1 MRKFITMLLFCAGA
15 LALST
20 SCNDDFTEINTPSAT
35 MQTRAEGQRVE
46 SLIQQARAGDSE
58 AYKALALCYR
68 DGDGV
73 KKSWCNM
80 MFCYLIYC
88 EKTGKDFKNIEEIV
102 SEGHPY
108 LYIIRTIDKPI
119 SRLAAKEKIAELAQV
134 APAEAKAIEA
144 VKDLKKIEDAIYR
157 PDIHKALRQAEA
169 EGSETAAMLLAF
181 YLISKERSEEE
192 KAELIRIADKY
203 PYLYQLFD
211 REYIDDCMDGSN
223 IDKLQE
229 MVDNYYRAD
238 AHAMLTPA
246 HAGKLCVMRKR
257 LEETGII
264 APDEVET
271 ARLWSIMERKRN

>member
-1 MRKFITMLLFCAGA
+1 MAKGKAELHILTEFCPFAMGYVIITPEDRAIIIDGG
-15 LALST
+15 T
-20 SCNDDFTEINTPSAT
+20 YTEAHNVKAH
-35 MQTRAEGQRVE
+35 V
-46 SLIQQARAGDSE
+46 GDRE
-58 AYKALALCYR
+58 IAAWILTHT
-68 DGDGV
+68 DGDHVGCL
-73 KKSWCNM
+73 KD
-80 MFCYLIYC
+80 LIVS
-88 EKTGKDFKNIEEIV
+88 KDPILDKVVEEIV
-102 SEGHPY
+102 SEGDPY

-169 EGSETAAMLLAF
+169 EGGETAAMLLAF

-211 REYIDDCMDGSN
+211 REDIDDCMDGSN

-229 MVDNYYRAD
+229 MVDYYYRAD

-257 LEETGII
+257 LEEAGII

-271 ARLWSIMERKRN
+271 ARLRSIMERKRD

>member
-1 MRKFITMLLFCAGA
+1 MRKFITMVLCAGA
-15 LALST
+15 LVLNA
-20 SCNDDFTEINTPSAT
+20 SCNDDLTEMDTPSAT
-35 MQTRAEGQRVE
+35 MQTRAREQRAE

-58 AYKALALCYR
+58 AYKALAICYR

-73 KKSWCNM
+73 GKSWCNM
-80 MFCYLIYC
+80 MFSYFIYC
-88 EKTGKDFKNIEEIV
+88 DKTGKDFKNFEEIV

-119 SRLAAKEKIAELAQV
+119 SRLAAKDKIAELAQV

-144 VKDLKKIEDAIYR
+144 VKELRKIEDAIYR
-157 PDIHKALRQAEA
+157 PDIHKALRQAEE
-169 EGSETAAMLLAF
+169 EGSETAAMLQAF
-181 YLISKERSEEE
+181 VLISKERSEEE

-211 REYIDDCMDGSN
+211 RGYIDDCMDSCD

-229 MVDNYYRAD
+229 IVDYYYRAD

-257 LEETGII
+257 LEKAGII
-264 APDEVET
+264 APDEAET
-271 ARLWSIMERKRN
+271 ARLWSIMERNRE

>member
-1 MRKFITMLLFCAGA
+1 MRKFITMLFCAGA

-20 SCNDDFTEINTPSAT
+20 SCNDDLTEINTSSAT
-35 MQTRAEGQRVE
+35 MQTRAGGQRAE

-80 MFCYLIYC
+80 MFSYLIYC
-88 EKTGKDFKNIEEIV
+88 EKTGKEFKNIEEIV
-102 SEGHPY
+102 SEGDPY

-157 PDIHKALRQAEA
+157 PDIHKALRRAEA

-203 PYLYQLFD
+203 PYLYQLFG
-211 REYIDDCMDGSN
+211 REDIDDCMDGSN

-257 LEETGII
+257 LEEAGII

-271 ARLWSIMERKRN
+271 ARLWSIMERKRD

>member
-35 MQTRAEGQRVE
+35 MHTRAEEQRIE

-80 MFCYLIYC
+80 MFCNFIYC

-102 SEGHPY
+102 GEGHPY
-108 LYIIRTIDKPI
+108 LLIVRTIDKPI
-119 SRLAAKEKIAELAQV
+119 AHLTAKENIAELAQI
-134 APAEAKAIEA
+134 APAEARAIEA
-144 VKDLKKIEDAIYR
+144 IKGSRKIEQALNR

-181 YLISKERSEEE
+181 YLIDKERSEEE

-203 PYLYQLFD
+203 HYLYQLFG
-211 REYIDDCMDGSN
+211 REDMDDCMDGSN

-229 MVDNYYRAD
+229 MVDYYYRAD

-257 LEETGII
+257 LEEAGII

>member
-1 MRKFITMLLFCAGA
+1 MLLFCAGA

-20 SCNDDFTEINTPSAT
+20 SCNDDFTEINTPSTT
-35 MQTRAEGQRVE
+35 MHTRAEGQRAE

-102 SEGHPY
+102 GEGDPY
-108 LYIIRTIDKPI
+108 LLIVRTIDKPI
-119 SRLAAKEKIAELAQV
+119 AHLTAKENIAELAQI
-134 APAEAKAIEA
+134 APAEARAIEA
-144 VKDLKKIEDAIYR
+144 IKGSRKIEQALNR
-157 PDIHKALRQAEA
+157 PDIREALRRAEA

-181 YLISKERSEEE
+181 YLIERSEEE

-203 PYLYQLFD
+203 PYLYQRFD

-229 MVDNYYRAD
+229 MVDYYYRAD

-257 LEETGII
+257 LEEAGII

>member
-1 MRKFITMLLFCAGA
+1 MRKFITMVLCAGV
-15 LALST
+15 LVLNT
-20 SCNDDFTEINTPSAT
+20 SCNEDFTEMNTPSTT
-35 MQTRAEGQRVE
+35 MQTRAREQRTE

-80 MFCYLIYC
+80 MFSNLIYC
-88 EKTGKDFKNIEEIV
+88 EKTGKEFKNIEEIV
-102 SEGHPY
+102 SEGDPY

-181 YLISKERSEEE
+181 YLISKERSKEE

-211 REYIDDCMDGSN
+211 REDIDDCMDGSN

-246 HAGKLCVMRKR
+246 HAGKLCVMRRR
-257 LEETGII
+257 LEEAGII

-271 ARLWSIMERKRN
+271 ARLWSIMERKRD

>member
-1 MRKFITMLLFCAGA
+1 MLLFCAGA

-20 SCNDDFTEINTPSAT
+20 SCNDDFTEMNTPSTT
-35 MQTRAEGQRVE
+35 MQTRAREQRAE

-80 MFCYLIYC
+80 MFSYLIYC

-102 SEGHPY
+102 GEGHPY
-108 LYIIRTIDKPI
+108 LLIVRTIDKPI
-119 SRLAAKEKIAELAQV
+119 AHLTAKENIAELAQI
-134 APAEAKAIEA
+134 APAEARAIEA
-144 VKDLKKIEDAIYR
+144 IKGSRKIEQALNR
-157 PDIHKALRQAEA
+157 PDIREALRRAEA

-181 YLISKERSEEE
+181 YLIERSEEE

-223 IDKLQE
+223 IDKLQK
-229 MVDNYYRAD
+229 MVDYYYRAD

-257 LEETGII
+257 LEEAGII

-271 ARLWSIMERKRN
+271 ARLWSIMERKRD

>member
-1 MRKFITMLLFCAGA
+1 MVLCAGT

-20 SCNDDFTEINTPSAT
+20 SCNDDFTEISTPSTT
-35 MQTRAEGQRVE
+35 MQTRAGGQRAE

-80 MFCYLIYC
+80 MFSYLIYC
-88 EKTGKDFKNIEEIV
+88 EKTGKEFKNIEEIV
-102 SEGHPY
+102 SEGDPY

-181 YLISKERSEEE
+181 YLISKERNEEE

-246 HAGKLCVMRKR
+246 HAGKLCAMRKR
-257 LEETGII
+257 LEEAGII
-264 APDEVET
+264 TPDEVET

>member
-1 MRKFITMLLFCAGA
+1 MLLFCAGA

-35 MQTRAEGQRVE
+35 MHTRAEGQRAE

-80 MFCYLIYC
+80 MFSYLIYC

-102 SEGHPY
+102 GEGHPY
-108 LYIIRTIDKPI
+108 LLIVRTIDKPI
-119 SRLAAKEKIAELAQV
+119 AHLTAKENIAELAQI
-134 APAEAKAIEA
+134 APAEARAIEA
-144 VKDLKKIEDAIYR
+144 IKGSRKIEQALNR
-157 PDIHKALRQAEA
+157 PDIREALRRAEA

-181 YLISKERSEEE
+181 YLIDKERSEEE

-203 PYLYQLFD
+203 PYLYQLVD

-229 MVDNYYRAD
+229 MVDYYYRAD

-257 LEETGII
+257 LEEAGII

>member
-1 MRKFITMLLFCAGA
+1 MLLFCAGA

-20 SCNDDFTEINTPSAT
+20 SCNDDFTEINTPSTT
-35 MQTRAEGQRVE
+35 MHTRAEGQRAE
-46 SLIQQARAGDSE
+46 SLIQQARAGDGE

-102 SEGHPY
+102 GEGHPY
-108 LYIIRTIDKPI
+108 LLIIRTIDKPI
-119 SRLAAKEKIAELAQV
+119 SRLAAKENIAELAQI
-134 APAEAKAIEA
+134 APAEARAIEA
-144 VKDLKKIEDAIYR
+144 IKGSRKIEQALNR
-157 PDIHKALRQAEA
+157 PDIREALRRAEA

-181 YLISKERSEEE
+181 YLIERSEEE

-229 MVDNYYRAD
+229 MVDYYYRAD

-257 LEETGII
+257 LEEAGII

>member
-1 MRKFITMLLFCAGA
+1 MRKFITMVLCAGA

-35 MQTRAEGQRVE
+35 MHTRAEEQRIE

-80 MFCYLIYC
+80 MFCYFIYC

-102 SEGHPY
+102 GEGDPY

-157 PDIHKALRQAEA
+157 PDIHKALRRAEA

-181 YLISKERSEEE
+181 YLIERSEEE

-229 MVDNYYRAD
+229 MVDYYYRAD

-257 LEETGII
+257 LEEAGII

-271 ARLWSIMERKRN
+271 ARLWSIMERKRD

>member
-1 MRKFITMLLFCAGA
+1 MKKFITMLLFCAGA

-20 SCNDDFTEINTPSAT
+20 SCNDDFTEINTPSTT
-35 MQTRAEGQRVE
+35 MHTRAEGQRAE

-102 SEGHPY
+102 GEGHPY
-108 LYIIRTIDKPI
+108 LLIVRTIDKPI
-119 SRLAAKEKIAELAQV
+119 AHLTAKENIAELAQI
-134 APAEAKAIEA
+134 APAEARAIEA
-144 VKDLKKIEDAIYR
+144 IKGSRKIEQALNR
-157 PDIHKALRQAEA
+157 PDIREALRRAEA

-181 YLISKERSEEE
+181 YLIERSEEE

-229 MVDNYYRAD
+229 MVDYYYRAD

-257 LEETGII
+257 LEEAGII